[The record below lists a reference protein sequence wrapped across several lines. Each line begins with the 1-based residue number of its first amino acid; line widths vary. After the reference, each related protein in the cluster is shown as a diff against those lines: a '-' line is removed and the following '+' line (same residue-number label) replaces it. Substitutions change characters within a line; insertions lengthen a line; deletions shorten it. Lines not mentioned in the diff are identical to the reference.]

1 MPQLK
6 DESAKEFNRLIIVSN
21 RLPFLL
27 AKGDTNKWQITPSS
41 GGLVAA
47 LAPILQD
54 KVGLW
59 IGWAG
64 SFERSYPSDMLARA
78 SKDAGYTIKP
88 IVLSQN
94 EIDKYYLGFS
104 NETIWPLFHDLPSLS
119 EFDPSW
125 WAEYQIVNNKF
136 AQVIAES
143 SSVNDFI
150 WVHDYHL
157 MLVARELRNIGVEH
171 RIGFFLH
178 TPFPPIDL
186 FRKLPQRAEILRALL
201 EYDLIGFQTMRDR
214 NNFIW
219 CVQAII
225 KGLRIDARR
234 RVSIIETPTREI
246 KAGVF
251 PISIDFNEFIRYAED
266 DIINDKVNQILQAL
280 PNYQIILGV
289 DRLDYSKGI
298 PLKLKAIKNVLERF
312 HELRGKITLIQIV
325 VPSREDVPEYQRLK
339 IEIEQLVGEINGKW
353 GEPGWTPIQYMFRNF
368 TRTDLIAYYR
378 AASMALVTPTKDG
391 MNLVAKEYCA
401 TNIKNDGVLILS
413 EFAGAARQLYRD
425 AILVNPYDIEG
436 VANAIHRAY
445 NMSLD
450 ERKARMRRLRNSI
463 QRRDIYWWLDLFFRA
478 ASGSEHI

>member
-64 SFERSYPSDMLARA
+64 SFERSYPSDILARA
-78 SKDAGYTIKP
+78 SEDVGYIIKP

-143 SSVNDFI
+143 SSVDDFI

-450 ERKARMRRLRNSI
+450 ERKARIRRLRNSI
-463 QRRDIYWWLDLFFRA
+463 QRRDVYWWLDLFLRA